1 MTDRHF
7 LRGNV
12 LEVTSRGITNFNFP
26 QELIFNKPIRVSQ
39 ELRIGSNWMLRENTA
54 GQLEMLKLVDD
65 NWTPKFK
72 FD

>member
-12 LEVTSRGITNFNFP
+12 LEVTSPGITTFNVP
-26 QELIFNKPIRVSQ
+26 KELIFNKPIRVLQ
-39 ELRIGSNWMLRENTA
+39 ELKIGSNWMLRENLA
-54 GQLEMLKLVDD
+54 GQLEILKLVDD
-65 NWTPKFK
+65 SWTPKFK